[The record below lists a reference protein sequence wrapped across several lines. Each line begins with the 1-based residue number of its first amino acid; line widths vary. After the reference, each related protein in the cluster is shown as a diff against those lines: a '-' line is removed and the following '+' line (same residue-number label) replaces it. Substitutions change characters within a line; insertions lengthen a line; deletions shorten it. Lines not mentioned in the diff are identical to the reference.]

1 MYLRMQNFVS
11 TQHTPCVYL
20 TTDSKMSLIS
30 VTHMQ
35 MSLSLHLNAHYI
47 NFCIVIYGCAYR
59 ETAML
64 NLIASPEMF
73 ETYFCTWGDR
83 GGPGTENWERSH
95 ALPAGRDAPMIEM
108 REQIGR
114 CVAACYACMDIHS
127 VGALVRWAHS
137 EGRPNPEGEGLKGLS
152 LYWIIYIQG
161 AIDI

>member
-73 ETYFCTWGDR
+73 ETYFCT
-83 GGPGTENWERSH
+83 
-95 ALPAGRDAPMIEM
+95 
-108 REQIGR
+108 
-114 CVAACYACMDIHS
+114 
-127 VGALVRWAHS
+127 
-137 EGRPNPEGEGLKGLS
+137 
-152 LYWIIYIQG
+152 
-161 AIDI
+161 